1 MPAQSPFEV
10 IAAPFTIYLAA
21 TGTAFP
27 DVSQTPSGSW
37 VILGTNGNLNYA
49 DSGIKVTHEQTIVE
63 FTPVGS
69 TGPIKAF
76 RTAESLKFAMELV
89 DVSAAHYAKILNG
102 VTVATQASGG
112 GNSGYSQFELYQDY
126 TVQQFA
132 CLLRSNGDSA
142 GGVGFNT
149 QYQLPRMYQSA
160 NPEPVWKKGDPAM
173 LAIEWTALRDTSL
186 KFGKYVSQ
194 TAAFA

>member
-1 MPAQSPFEV
+1 MAAQSPFEI
-10 IAAPFTIYLAA
+10 IAAPLTIYLAA

-37 VILGTNGNLNYA
+37 VLLGTGGPLNYA
-49 DSGIKVTHEQTIVE
+49 DSGIKVTHEQTLVE

-69 TGPIKAF
+69 TGATKVF
-76 RTAESLKFAMELV
+76 RTAESLKFGMNLV
-89 DVSAAHYAKILNG
+89 DVSATHYAKVING
-102 VTVATQASGG
+102 ASVATQASGG
-112 GNSGYSQFELYQDY
+112 GNSGYSSFDLYQDY

-132 CLLRSNGDSA
+132 CLLRTVGDSA

-149 QYQLPRMYQSA
+149 QYQLARVYQAA
-160 NPEPVWKKGDPAM
+160 NPEPVWKKGDPAG
-173 LAIEWTALRDTSL
+173 LECEWSVLRDATL

-194 TAAFA
+194 TAVFA

>member
-1 MPAQSPFEV
+1 MAQSPFEI

-37 VILGTNGNLNYA
+37 VVLGTNGNLNYA
-49 DSGIKVTHEQTIVE
+49 DSGIKVTHNQTIVE

-69 TGPIKAF
+69 TGPTKAF
-76 RTAESLKFAMELV
+76 RTEEGLSFSMELV
-89 DVSAAHYAKILNG
+89 DVSATHYSKILNG
-102 VTVATQASGG
+102 VSVTTQASGG

-132 CLLRSNGDSA
+132 CLLRSSGDSA
-142 GGVGFNT
+142 GGTGFNT

-160 NPEPVWKKGDPAM
+160 NPEPVWKKGDPAT
-173 LAIEWTALRDTSL
+173 LAIEWTALRDSSL

-194 TAAFA
+194 TAVYA